1 MYTNNKTLKDL
12 VALEGW
18 KDWALSTVN
27 GDLDSFDDILA
38 DDGAS
43 QAMEY

>member
-1 MYTNNKTLKDL
+1 MF
-12 VALEGW
+12 VAKLGFEFALSGF